1 MLRGVTP
8 YSPAPL
14 ENILDARLGPL
25 YEIFKL
31 NSRLFL
37 NCLDGLTDER
47 AAWRAN
53 DDVNSAAFIAL
64 HLADTRHYIARLV
77 GAELDNPFAAI
88 TKGRRSIAEM
98 KGMPALEEVR
108 DEWKRVTGEIRVRMG
123 QLDAAALDKDSGSK
137 MGLDDN
143 SILGVLTFLMQHD
156 SYHIGQ
162 LSLLRKQLGL
172 PAMSY
177 K

>member
-8 YSPAPL
+8 YCPGLL
-14 ENILDARLGPL
+14 ENNLDARLAPL

-64 HLADTRHYIARLV
+64 HLTDSRHFIARLM
-77 GAELDNPFAAI
+77 GLTLDNPFAAI
-88 TKGRRSIAEM
+88 TKDRRSIAEM
-98 KGMPALEEVR
+98 KSLPALEEVR
-108 DEWKRVTGEIRVRMG
+108 AEWKKVTGEIRARMG
-123 QLDAAALDKDSGSK
+123 QLDAAALEKPSGSK
-137 MGLDDN
+137 LPVEDGSL
-143 SILGVLTFLMQHD
+143 LGVLTFLMQHD

-177 K
+177 M